1 VSVVSILSSV
11 SKTEPVGARVTQPT
25 LAPVVVF
32 GAVVFNMVLCFVNT
46 KPLRV
51 SVDVVVATEI
61 ALMGMALGLIWYRS
75 YTLYAILLLL
85 RPIYLP

>member
-1 VSVVSILSSV
+1 M
-11 SKTEPVGARVTQPT
+11 TQPT

-85 RPIYLP
+85 RPFYLP